1 MKESI
6 TLSFL
11 TSMNKTVRLQVPSP
25 KTPVDAS
32 AVNQAMDA
40 IVAADVFAFSSGRI
54 VKKVSATYNTSD
66 SSAIAIM

>member
-11 TSMNKTVRLQVPSP
+11 TSLNKTVRLQIPSP
-25 KTPVDAS
+25 KTPVDAQ

-40 IVAADVFAFSSGRI
+40 IVAADVFAYATGRI
-54 VKKVSATYNTSD
+54 AKKVSATLNTSD
-66 SSAIAIM
+66 TSAIALS